1 MSLPSASVDW
11 EVELVVAISKRAGS
25 VAWQHVAGLM
35 IGQDLSERVVQLAGP
50 VPQFALGKSFPG
62 FAPFGPA
69 LVTPDEVNNPDDLAL
84 SCRLGDEVLQRGR
97 TRDMMFGIA
106 ELIARL
112 SANCPL
118 LPGDIIFTG
127 TPSGVGVARDPK
139 RFLPPG
145 SVLTSSIEGLGELV
159 NDFVAGP
166 TYPAAK

>member
-62 FAPFGPA
+62 FAPLGPA

-118 LPGDIIFTG
+118 LPGDILLHWHA
-127 TPSGVGVARDPK
+127 VGGGR
-139 RFLPPG
+139 
-145 SVLTSSIEGLGELV
+145 
-159 NDFVAGP
+159 GP
-166 TYPAAK
+166 RSEALPAAGQRTHQQHRGPR